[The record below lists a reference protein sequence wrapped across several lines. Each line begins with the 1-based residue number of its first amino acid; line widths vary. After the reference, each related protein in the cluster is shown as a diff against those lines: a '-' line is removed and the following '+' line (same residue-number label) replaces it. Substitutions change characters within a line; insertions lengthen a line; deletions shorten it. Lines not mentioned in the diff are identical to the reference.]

1 MIWRGRNEEDEGND
15 ATAPPVPEPDSVGS
29 RIESVLEAAEQA
41 ADGIRQDAQEW
52 AKRYME
58 ESRRKADEMA
68 EKRVKELSELTD
80 QLVNRARSVAQQSD
94 ELISALDDAGRRLVG
109 RERSD
114 PLEPTRVET
123 PPSPEPEQER
133 RAPREQSPAE
143 PARPPRSIGNNS
155 HVSEGARLLA
165 TQMAVAGSSRDEI
178 AWRLRDEFGIQ
189 DSSAILDEIGL

>member
-15 ATAPPVPEPDSVGS
+15 APAPSVPEPDSVGS

-114 PLEPTRVET
+114 PLEPPRVEDPA
-123 PPSPEPEQER
+123 PPPEPER
-133 RAPREQSPAE
+133 RATPQPPPAE
-143 PARPPRSIGNNS
+143 SGPPPRSIGNNS